1 MNGAYEKH
9 CRAAATIARE
19 MFSYD
24 VVLSKMLDDLGAGR
38 GSCDEKQTAARE
50 GNQSIKA
57 SPGKSNGGV
66 GSASPSRNF
75 HLPIQQNE
83 EDGFVVLASC
93 LGDDNTGGGLFSFDG
108 ATLVELDRLSST
120 GLCATG
126 ERVFRALRSSTELPS
141 IGELIV
147 YDAIG
152 VERYH
157 RIDALA
163 D

>member
-1 MNGAYEKH
+1 AGLGRCHDKRTAQRDELESIETPPAK
-9 CRAAATIARE
+9 TI
-19 MFSYD
+19 SS
-24 VVLSKMLDDLGAGR
+24 L
-38 GSCDEKQTAARE
+38 
-50 GNQSIKA
+50 
-57 SPGKSNGGV
+57 
-66 GSASPSRNF
+66 GSAPPSFSRNF

-93 LGDDNTGGGLFSFDG
+93 LGDDDTGGGLFSFDG

-147 YDAIG
+147 YDASG

-163 D
+163 DTHAID